1 MQLAVRASTAAI
13 ALVVVRHRQ
22 FAVRAYNSHML
33 IQAVPFS
40 TIDWSQI
47 LPTEH
52 AGDSGKAIWRTV
64 EQGNL
69 RVRRVEYTPGYKA
82 NHWCSRG
89 HVLHVLAGELTTE
102 LQDGR
107 SFILRA
113 GETYIVADNAE
124 PHRSRTETGV
134 QLFIVD

>member
-1 MQLAVRASTAAI
+1 MDLSSTI
-13 ALVVVRHRQ
+13 LFMR
-22 FAVRAYNSHML
+22 
-33 IQAVPFS
+33 IEEVPFS
-40 TIDWSQI
+40 TIAWDKI
-47 LPTEH
+47 ATTEH

-89 HVLHVLAGELTTE
+89 HVLHVISGEMTTE

-107 SFILRA
+107 SFTLRA

-124 PHRSRTETGV
+124 PHRSHTETGV